1 MQNIIMEEVNNVAIE
16 DEVKDALDKLDSHKQ
31 ILDTHDHKIN
41 IHDDKIQTLEVNTS
55 VLREKMCSLE
65 GIVTR
70 FESNSYQ
77 TQNNMMQLL
86 SQVIVNT
93 SNSSVEIMKNA
104 TKNDTETTTIKSNN
118 KTKVAIQMLA
128 IVGGIISTLIL
139 GYFALKGVNITPI
152 KF

>member
-1 MQNIIMEEVNNVAIE
+1 MEEVNNVAIE

-41 IHDDKIQTLEVNTS
+41 IHDDKIQNLETNTS
-55 VLREKMCSLE
+55 VLKEKMINLE

-77 TQNNMMQLL
+77 TQNSMMQLL

-104 TKNDTETTTIKSNN
+104 TQSEVQFNKN
-118 KTKVAIQMLA
+118 KTEIAKVKNTNNMTIIVKTLA
-128 IVGGIISTLIL
+128 VVSVIVL
-139 GYFALKGVNITPI
+139 GYFSIRYGISI
-152 KF
+152 K